1 MTGLASFD
9 VNSSEFTKTFEA
21 SLSLHQQHH
30 VTGLHHQTPISFED
44 AIRYGLLL
52 KPQSRNDWFDLI
64 SMIHSFSVVLVGF
77 SVVLCIMH
85 NDAMHQLL
93 SLSHVLLA
101 IQYHPDHIV
110 ESDVVLLEQW
120 PGHLI
125 LAVSE
130 SNEDRF

>member
-1 MTGLASFD
+1 ML
-9 VNSSEFTKTFEA
+9 
-21 SLSLHQQHH
+21 
-30 VTGLHHQTPISFED
+30 SFED

-85 NDAMHQLL
+85 HDAMHQLL

-101 IQYHPDHIV
+101 IQNHPDHIM

-120 PGHLI
+120 SGHLI

-130 SNEDRF
+130 LNEDRF